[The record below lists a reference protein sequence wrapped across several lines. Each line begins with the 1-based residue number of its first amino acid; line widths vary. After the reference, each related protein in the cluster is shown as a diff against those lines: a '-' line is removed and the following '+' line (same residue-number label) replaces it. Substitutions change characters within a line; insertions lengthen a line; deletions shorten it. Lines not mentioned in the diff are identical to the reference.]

1 MPHKLIKIALNTL
14 LINFYY
20 TNYMKKILLL
30 EDDEILSETLIELLE
45 AEGFSLTHVK
55 DGREALDATFVSQ
68 FDLMLLDVNV
78 PFING
83 FELLKELRE
92 AGDKTG
98 AIFLTAL
105 TDIDSLAR
113 GFEIGADDYI
123 KKPFDFDELLVRI
136 RALLKKQYNGNSKIE
151 IGDFIF
157 DTQSEELYRDGKFI
171 KLTPYETLITK
182 ILLKNRGNTIS
193 KYELL
198 DLLNEGEEMSEGALR
213 VHINSLRKIG
223 LPIITLRGVGYRFEK
238 A

>member
-1 MPHKLIKIALNTL
+1 
-14 LINFYY
+14 
-20 TNYMKKILLL
+20 MKKILLL

-45 AEGFSLTHVK
+45 AEGFEVLHVK
-55 DGREALDATFVSQ
+55 DGQEAIEATFVSQ

-92 AGDKTG
+92 AGDKTV

-105 TDIDSLAR
+105 TDISSLSR

-123 KKPFDFDELLVRI
+123 KKPFDFDELLIRI
-136 RALLKKQYNGNSKIE
+136 NALLKKQYNGSKIE
-151 IGDFIF
+151 IGSFIF
-157 DTQSEELYRDGKFI
+157 DTQSEELYKDGKFI

-198 DLLNEGEEMSEGALR
+198 DLLDEGEEMSEGALR

-223 LPIITLRGVGYRFEK
+223 LPIITIRGVGYRFEK
-238 A
+238 S

>member
-1 MPHKLIKIALNTL
+1 
-14 LINFYY
+14 
-20 TNYMKKILLL
+20 MKKILLL
-30 EDDEILSETLIELLE
+30 EDDEILYETLIELLE
-45 AEGFSLTHVK
+45 AEGFDVVHVK
-55 DGREALDATFVSQ
+55 DGQEALDATFVSQ

-92 AGDKTG
+92 SGNATP

-105 TDIDSLAR
+105 TDISSLSR

-136 RALLKKQYNGNSKIE
+136 RALLKKQYNGTKAE
-151 IGDFIF
+151 IGDFVF
-157 DTQSEELYRDGKFI
+157 DIEKEELYRNGKFI
-171 KLTPYETLITK
+171 KLTPYETTITK

-223 LPIITLRGVGYRFEK
+223 LPIITIRGVGYRFEK